1 MDKLLEELILKYET
15 ELEEGIRY
23 LSEMKKAS
31 LNYQTQYSINAIWK
45 MILNDLKQ
53 ISEKDKH
60 DHKKRQ

>member
-15 ELEEGIRY
+15 KLEEGIRY